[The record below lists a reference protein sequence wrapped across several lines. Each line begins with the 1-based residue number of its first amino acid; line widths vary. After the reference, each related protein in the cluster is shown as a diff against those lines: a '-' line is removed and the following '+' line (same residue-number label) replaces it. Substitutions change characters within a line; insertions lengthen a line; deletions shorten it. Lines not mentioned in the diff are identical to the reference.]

1 MLQSETIRKYN
12 TYKDSGIEWIGGIPQ
27 EWTVGNLKRLTDFIK
42 NGTSA
47 TQVENE
53 TEYKVSR
60 IETISTGEINYSKT
74 GYVQYF
80 DNIDDYKLN
89 SNDILFSNI
98 NSLEIIGN
106 VAIYDNKE
114 PLYSGMN
121 LLRISV
127 NKNCCPKWLFYVLK
141 NSYFKEQ
148 VKANAK
154 HAINQVSI
162 SVGRLSQIPIIIP
175 IIEEQQKIAN
185 YLDKKC
191 REIDKVVETEK
202 SVIEKLK
209 EYKQSIIT
217 EAVTKGLDK
226 SVPLKDSGIEWI
238 GKIPQHWEIIKLKKT
253 ISLIAD
259 IDHYMPD
266 TTDTGYSYLMTGDLK
281 DIASKIDFENC
292 KHISDSDYKDLSKK
306 IHPVLDDV
314 IFARY
319 ATIGTVCYVDIQKDF
334 LVSYSCLTIRPNSE
348 KLFGKFLYYYLIS
361 DTFKIEV
368 SQYINSNTQS
378 NVGLD
383 SLQKVYMV
391 LPNKTEQQQIAE
403 YLDKKCSEIDKAIGD
418 KQQVIEKFTEYKKSL
433 IYECVTGKRKVIM

>member
-1 MLQSETIRKYN
+1 MLQSETVRKYD
-12 TYKDSGIEWIGGIPQ
+12 TYKDSGIEWIGEIPQ
-27 EWTVGNLKRLTDFIK
+27 VWKYAKLAWCSNFVNGYAFNSENMDIDGEVPVVRIGDIQNGKVIYDTCLKVNNNKDLDQYELKKDDIVMAMSGATTGKLAVVDSDDKAYINQRVGIIRSKNNKFIRYCLD
-42 NGTSA
+42 NDCFLQYVGLLSA
-47 TQVENE
+47 GSAQPN
-53 TEYKVSR
+53 
-60 IETISTGEINYSKT
+60 ISMG
-74 GYVQYF
+74 
-80 DNIDDYKLN
+80 NILDYKIPYI
-89 SNDILFSNI
+89 S
-98 NSLEIIGN
+98 
-106 VAIYDNKE
+106 YD
-114 PLYSGMN
+114 
-121 LLRISV
+121 
-127 NKNCCPKWLFYVLK
+127 
-141 NSYFKEQ
+141 
-148 VKANAK
+148 
-154 HAINQVSI
+154 
-162 SVGRLSQIPIIIP
+162 
-175 IIEEQQKIAN
+175 EQQKIAN

-266 TTDTGYSYLMTGDLK
+266 TTDTGYLYLMTGDLK

>member
-191 REIDKVVETEK
+191 REIDRVIETEK
-202 SVIEKLK
+202 LVIEKLK